1 MKVIREKWAKYD
13 TKDEVEEKS
22 TEEGDPD
29 ETVKVVTGEAHKVT
43 KDSKVDVE
51 EKSNKKGG

>member
-1 MKVIREKWAKYD
+1 MNIRSSVVENIL
-13 TKDEVEEKS
+13 KDEVEEKS